1 MSLIKAENFISGL
14 HEDENENEEDF
25 KSIDPK
31 KILGKVFYSKWRKKC
46 THLINFFFPYK
57 MKLQKNRRIFF
68 FSGHQKWQIALLQ
81 RGRFEE
87 EKHLGQFVE
96 SQNDWFA

>member
-46 THLINFFFPYK
+46 THLINFFFS
-57 MKLQKNRRIFF
+57 I
-68 FSGHQKWQIALLQ
+68 
-81 RGRFEE
+81 
-87 EKHLGQFVE
+87 
-96 SQNDWFA
+96 